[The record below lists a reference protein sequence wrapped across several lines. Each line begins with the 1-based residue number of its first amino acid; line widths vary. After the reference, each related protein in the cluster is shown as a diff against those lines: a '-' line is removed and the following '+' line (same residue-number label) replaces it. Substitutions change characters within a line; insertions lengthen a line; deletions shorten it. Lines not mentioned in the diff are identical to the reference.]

1 MEEANYTSIKEFIL
15 LGLTENQQLQ
25 IPLFVFFL
33 TTYTITVVGNAGITA
48 LIRFSPRLHTPMYF
62 FLCNLSFADFCYS
75 TNITPNMLV
84 NFLSEE
90 KTIAVPGCIAQLFI
104 YFWMGSLQIFI
115 LGIMAYDRYAAIC
128 NPLLYTAI
136 MTNQTCT
143 LLILGAHT
151 VAILNAIL
159 NACCTMRLSFCRS
172 NKIMHY
178 YCDVPPLLKLS
189 CSDTSLNE
197 AVLVFVSCSLHLV
210 IIPIIIITSYT
221 YIIST
226 ILRIPSAEGK
236 RRAFSTCSAH
246 IICVTL
252 FFGTLGFMY
261 LRPSS
266 VYTMDQDR
274 VTSVFYTII
283 IPMLNPMVYSLRNTE
298 VKEAFKKMICSKIL
312 KLR

>member
-1 MEEANYTSIKEFIL
+1 MDGENYTSITEFIL

-25 IPLFVFFL
+25 IPLFIFFL
-33 TTYTITVVGNAGITA
+33 ITYTITIVGNAGITA
-48 LIRFSPRLHTPMYF
+48 LIRTSPRLHTPMYF
-62 FLCNLSFADFCYS
+62 FLSNLSFADLCYS

-84 NFLSEE
+84 NFLSE
-90 KTIAVPGCIAQLFI
+90 KKAISVPGCITQLFV
-104 YFWMGSLQIFI
+104 YFWMGSMQIF
-115 LGIMAYDRYAAIC
+115 LLAIMAYDRYAAIC
-128 NPLLYTAI
+128 NPLLYTSI
-136 MTNQTCT
+136 MTKQTCT
-143 LLILGAHT
+143 GLVSGAHT
-151 VAILNAIL
+151 IAVLNAIL
-159 NACCTMRLSFCRS
+159 NTCCTFRLSFCRS

-197 AVLVFVSCSLHLV
+197 AVLVYVSCSLHLV
-210 IIPIIIITSYT
+210 TIPIIITSYT

-236 RRAFSTCSAH
+236 KKAFSTCSAH

-252 FFGTLGFMY
+252 FFGTLVFMY

-266 VYTMDQDR
+266 NYTMDQDQ
-274 VTSVFYTII
+274 VTSVFYTVM

-298 VKEAFKKMICSKIL
+298 VREAFKKIICSKII
-312 KLR
+312 KST